1 MHIGRIQNLLK
12 RDFSQKTMKNQ
23 NEIEAIEIQKY
34 LASLDEEKRPIS
46 KKEFESRCTRH
57 LNWRESGTGNPWRI
71 WSAYDN
77 IRDNKTLNYYLCWT
91 PVAELGKDGD
101 ESDSDSDL

>member
-1 MHIGRIQNLLK
+1 MIKDENNSYYGFRYNSF
-12 RDFSQKTMKNQ
+12 DMSG
-23 NEIEAIEIQKY
+23 EIN
-34 LASLDEEKRPIS
+34 KRPIS
-46 KKEFESRCTRH
+46 KEELKSRCTRH

-77 IRDNKTLNYYLCWT
+77 LRDNKSLKYYLCWT

-101 ESDSDSDL
+101 ESDSDYDL